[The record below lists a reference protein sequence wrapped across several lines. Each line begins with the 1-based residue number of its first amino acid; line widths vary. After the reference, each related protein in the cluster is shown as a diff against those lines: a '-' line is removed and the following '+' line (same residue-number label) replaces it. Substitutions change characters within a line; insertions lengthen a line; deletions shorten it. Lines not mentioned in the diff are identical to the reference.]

1 MAKNESS
8 KSKAELYREERKAR
22 IAKAAK
28 KNAKSIEKRTTAAG
42 IIKKVVAIV
51 LVVAI
56 VGFAGFEILDSTGVI
71 NRAATALKVGNTKVS
86 AAEFNYYYSMAFNE
100 VANQAYQY
108 EQTYGYNP
116 LGFDSSLPPDEQ
128 ESTQKDE
135 DGNVLTWDAVLKD
148 RAVSIAQQTV
158 GYYNEAVAAG
168 TELTEDQKSEINE
181 TIETYRT
188 QAAENNYSLNAFLK
202 TYFGAGFNEKAFV
215 KQLEMELLAQNFTDA
230 KQKEVSD
237 AITDETVAAEYKA
250 NQKKYD
256 YADVRYYSLA
266 FKTLTKN
273 EGETDDALK
282 ARQKAENDKLIAAA
296 KDIAAKATDENAL
309 VEAVKAYNNSKE
321 DTTKK
326 LIATSY
332 DSLSTAVGADGA
344 DWAFAAGRKAGEVNT
359 FAGEKSANII
369 LVIKPAYTSN
379 SVSVRHCLVEFEAK
393 DENNVTDAEKQAA
406 NKIANDLLKGLGDKV
421 TEDAFSKMVKENT
434 ADTASAETGGLYENI
449 RISDSFVENF
459 EKWSFDPARKA
470 GDTGIVE
477 TEYGYHIMYFVSD
490 NTDDIDW
497 KAAIKDEM
505 TNKELTAFQ
514 EELFKEDGKNVVD
527 EKTMWTDRAA
537 KQYSDTIRKNLA
549 YSQLYK

>member
-56 VGFAGFEILDSTGVI
+56 VGFAGFKILDSTGVI
-71 NRAATALKVGNTKVS
+71 NRAATALKVGDTKVS
-86 AAEFNYYYSMAFNE
+86 VAEFNYYYSMAFNE
-100 VANQAYQY
+100 IANQAYQY
-108 EQTYGYNP
+108 EQAYGYNP

-135 DGNVLTWDAVLKD
+135 DGNALTWDVVLKD
-148 RAVSIAQQTV
+148 RAVAIAQQTI
-158 GYYNEAVAAG
+158 GYYNEAVAAK
-168 TELTEDQKSEINE
+168 TTLTEDQKAEINE

-202 TYFGAGFNEKAFV
+202 TYFGAGFNEKTFV
-215 KQLEMELLAQNFTDA
+215 NQLEKEILAQNFTEA
-230 KQKEVSD
+230 KNKEVSD
-237 AITDETVAAEYKA
+237 SITDETVAAEYKA
-250 NQKKYD
+250 NQKEYD
-256 YADVRYYSLA
+256 YADVRYYSLS
-266 FKTLTKN
+266 FKTLTKT

-309 VEAVKAYNNSKE
+309 IEAVKAYNDSEE

-332 DSLSTAVGADGA
+332 SALGSAVGTEGA

-359 FAGEKSANII
+359 FAGEKAANIVFI
-369 LVIKPAYTSN
+369 IKPAYTLN
-379 SVSVRHCLVEFEAK
+379 SVTVRHCLVEFDAK
-393 DENNVTDAEKQAA
+393 DAENVTDKEKEAA
-406 NKIANDLLKGLGDKV
+406 KKKATDLLAGLGEKV
-421 TEDAFSKMVKENT
+421 TEDAFAKMVKDNT

-449 RISDSFVENF
+449 RISDNYVENF
-459 EKWSFDPARKA
+459 EAWSFNPDRKA

-490 NTDDIDW
+490 NTDDLDW
-497 KAAIKDEM
+497 KAAIKNNM
-505 TNKELTAFQ
+505 TNEKLTAFQ

-527 EKTMWTDRAA
+527 EKTAWTERVAE
-537 KQYSDTIRKNLA
+537 QYSDTIRKNLA
-549 YSQLYK
+549 YSQMYS

>member
-309 VEAVKAYNNSKE
+309 IEAVKAYNNSKE

-449 RISDSFVENF
+449 RISDNFVENF

>member
-108 EQTYGYNP
+108 EQAYGYNP

-148 RAVSIAQQTV
+148 RAVSIAKQTV

-309 VEAVKAYNNSKE
+309 IEAVKAYNNSKE

-449 RISDSFVENF
+449 RISDNFVENF

>member
-108 EQTYGYNP
+108 EQAYGYNP

-168 TELTEDQKSEINE
+168 TKLTEDQKSEINE

-309 VEAVKAYNNSKE
+309 IEAVKAYNNSKE

-332 DSLSTAVGADGA
+332 DSLSSAVGADGA

-369 LVIKPAYTSN
+369 FVIKPAYTSN

-505 TNKELTAFQ
+505 ANKELTAFQ
-514 EELFKEDGKNVVD
+514 EDLFKEDGKNVVD

-549 YSQLYK
+549 YSQLYS

>member
-108 EQTYGYNP
+108 EQAYGYNP

-168 TELTEDQKSEINE
+168 TKLTEDQKSEINE

-309 VEAVKAYNNSKE
+309 IEAVKAYNNSKE

-332 DSLSTAVGADGA
+332 DSLSSAVGADGA

-369 LVIKPAYTSN
+369 FVIKPAYTSN

-514 EELFKEDGKNVVD
+514 EDLFKEDGKNVVD

-549 YSQLYK
+549 YSQLYS

>member
-108 EQTYGYNP
+108 EQAYGYNP

-309 VEAVKAYNNSKE
+309 IEAVKAYNNSKE

-369 LVIKPAYTSN
+369 FVIKPAYTSN